1 MPHLPRL
8 ELLEVKREQ
17 LKARLA
23 AIGNMRPG
31 SLAERFRRCGKPT
44 CHCAQKDSPGH
55 GPCYSL
61 TRPVRGKTVTRI
73 IPKGPAVERTRE
85 QIAEY
90 RRFRDLVR
98 ELVAV
103 SEAICDAQLSPAAA
117 PGQPPLKKN
126 LTRGTA
132 GPRHRAGD

>member
-1 MPHLPRL
+1 MPYLPRL
-8 ELLEVKREQ
+8 EVLQVKRDE
-17 LKARLA
+17 LKARLMT
-23 AIGNMRPG
+23 IGNMRPG
-31 SLAERFRRCGKPT
+31 SLVERFRRCGKPT

-61 TRPVRGKTVTRI
+61 TRPMRGKTVTRI

-98 ELVAV
+98 ELIAV
-103 SEAICDAQLSPAAA
+103 SEEICNAHLPSAAA
-117 PGQPPLKKN
+117 RDQTPLKKN
-126 LTRGTA
+126 FTRGVA
-132 GPRHRAGD
+132 RHRPGGGD